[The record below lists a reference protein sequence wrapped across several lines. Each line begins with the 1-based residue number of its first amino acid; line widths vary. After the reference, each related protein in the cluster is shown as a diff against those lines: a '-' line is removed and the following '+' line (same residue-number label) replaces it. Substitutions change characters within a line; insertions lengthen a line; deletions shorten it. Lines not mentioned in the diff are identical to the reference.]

1 MSGCQRLGGYGW
13 LVWMIAGLFS
23 ASAQAQVFAPLPGVN
38 LTDPVLSTARG
49 ISSNGQVVVGA
60 TGLQAARWL
69 PGEVLEV
76 LGVPAGEAEAEA
88 LAASLTGQVVTGTG
102 FTGNVGSAFRWA
114 GGFSELGGVNSHAC
128 GMSDDGSVI
137 VGYAH
142 DQTGQPRAFRWTAA
156 TGIQFLG
163 TARTGAPSF
172 GWGISPDGSVV
183 VGQTNTKQGP
193 RGFFY
198 SSGSGYVIL
207 GTLPNDTASQAVAAS
222 LQGQLIVGTSSRQVF
237 SGVQG
242 FTSQILRRTTTS
254 FSGTGDLFGGQFQSA
269 ARDVSA
275 DGGVIVGSGKI
286 DGGLSRAVYWTANNG
301 LLDFQNLLHREFGVD
316 LSGWNLTEATGVS
329 ADGLTVVGNGVNP
342 QGRGQG
348 WIARLPS
355 LPLQSAPLITL
366 KLSTTSVTYNSPVTV
381 TLTATR
387 KVFGTT
393 IPVAGQ
399 RAIIT
404 VHSVL
409 GNQTVGNGTTNAN
422 GQFQVTYRP
431 SPALGAGNHLL
442 IGGVVQTDGTSGES
456 TAVLVVKAR

>member
-1 MSGCQRLGGYGW
+1 MSGWQRLCGYSL
-13 LVWMIAGLFS
+13 LVGIVTGLHAES
-23 ASAQAQVFAPLPGVN
+23 ARAQGFAPLPGVN
-38 LTDPVLSTARG
+38 STDPVLSTARG
-49 ISSNGQVVVGA
+49 ISSDGEVVVGA

-88 LAASLTGQVVTGTG
+88 QAASLAGHVVTGTG
-102 FTGNVGSAFRWA
+102 FTGNVGSAFRWS
-114 GGFSELGGVNSHAC
+114 GGFSELGGVNSRAS
-128 GMSDDGSVI
+128 GVSDDGLVI
-137 VGYAH
+137 VGSAH

-163 TARTGAPSF
+163 TTRTGAPSY

-193 RGFFY
+193 RGFLY
-198 SSGSGYVIL
+198 STASGYVIL

-222 LQGQLIVGTSSRQVF
+222 FQGQIIVGTSSRQVF
-237 SGVQG
+237 SGAQG
-242 FTSQILRRTTTS
+242 FTSQMLRRTNTS
-254 FSGTGDLFGGQFQSA
+254 MSGTGDLFGGPFQSA

-301 LLDFQNLLHREFGVD
+301 LLDFQNLLIREFGVN
-316 LSGWNLTEATGVS
+316 LNGWQLTEATGVS

-342 QGRGQG
+342 QGQGQG

-355 LPLQSAPLITL
+355 LPLQSAPLVTL

-387 KVFGTT
+387 KSFGNT

-404 VHSVL
+404 VQSVV
-409 GNQTVGNGTTNAN
+409 GKQTIGNGTTNAN

-431 SPALGAGNHLL
+431 SSALGAGNHLL